1 MITTHLGRRI
11 SAALLILGSLGISA
25 CGSSGSAP
33 TTDATVETVVV
44 VGFDN
49 DQSRVLTE
57 VYAQALEKAGIRV
70 GRKDP
75 VADLAEGYA
84 AINSGQADILITY
97 TGDLLAQV
105 IAAEPAAAAAT
116 TTAAPASSVTTIAS
130 TSTVAAATTTT
141 TTAPPE
147 PAAPVVTVAGAT
159 TTTVGPPVSS
169 GQSTADRVTAQINAI
184 GEILPSTM
192 LFGAPSLA
200 QDKPSIVCSN
210 SVATA
215 NSLATM
221 SDLAAAANLVTL
233 GSTADF
239 AASTSFGLAGFTKL
253 YGAMFSNVVQLDET
267 KVADAIAKGD
277 VGCGV
282 MRSTDHNITSDMSQL
297 EDNLGLATDQAVLPL
312 ISSAASTPDITQR
325 LDAISSALGTADIRV
340 MMHAIIVSK
349 GRPTIVAENWL
360 RSVGV
365 STP

>member
-1 MITTHLGRRI
+1 MTTTHLSRRV

-33 TTDATVETVVV
+33 TTDASIDTVVV

-57 VYAQALEKAGIRV
+57 IYAQALEKAGIRV

-75 VADLAEGYA
+75 VANLADGYA
-84 AINSGQADILITY
+84 TIKSGQADILITF

-130 TSTVAAATTTT
+130 TSTVAPATTTT
-141 TTAPPE
+141 
-147 PAAPVVTVAGAT
+147 PAAPASTVAGET
-159 TTTVGPPVSS
+159 TTTVAPPVSS

-192 LFGAPSLA
+192 LFGAPALA

-221 SDLAAAANLVTL
+221 SDLAAAANLVTFA
-233 GSTADF
+233 STAEF
-239 AASTSFGLAGFTKL
+239 ATSTSFGLAGFTKL
-253 YGAMFSNVVQLDET
+253 YGSTFSKVVQLDEA
-267 KVADAIAKGD
+267 KVADAITKGD

-282 MRSTDHNITSDMSQL
+282 MRSTDHNITGDMSQL

-312 ISSAASTPDITQR
+312 ISSAASTPGITQR
-325 LDAISSALGTADIRV
+325 LDAVSSALNTADIRT

-365 STP
+365 TTK

>member
-1 MITTHLGRRI
+1 MTTTHLGRRI
-11 SAALLILGSLGISA
+11 SAALLVLGSLGISA

-84 AINSGQADILITY
+84 TINSGQADVLITY

-105 IAAEPAAAAAT
+105 IAAEPDAAAAT

-130 TSTVAAATTTT
+130 TSTVALAT

-147 PAAPVVTVAGAT
+147 PPAPVVTVAGET
-159 TTTVGPPVSS
+159 TTTVAPPVSS

-192 LFGAPSLA
+192 LFGAPALA

-210 SVATA
+210 SIATSK
-215 NSLATM
+215 SLATM
-221 SDLAAAANLVTL
+221 SDLAAAANLVTFA
-233 GSTADF
+233 STAEF
-239 AASTSFGLAGFTKL
+239 ATSPSFGLAGFTKL
-253 YGAMFSNVVQLDET
+253 YGATFSNVVELDEV
-267 KVADAIAKGD
+267 KVADAITKGD

-312 ISSAASTPDITQR
+312 ISSAASTPGITQR
-325 LDAISSALGTADIRV
+325 LDAVSSALGTADIRT
-340 MMHAIIVSK
+340 MMHAIIVGK

-365 STP
+365 TSQ

>member
-1 MITTHLGRRI
+1 MTTTHFGARVG
-11 SAALLILGSLGISA
+11 AAMFILGALGASA
-25 CGSSGSAP
+25 CGSSGSSP
-33 TTDATVETVVV
+33 TTDAAIETVVV

-84 AINSGQADILITY
+84 AIKSGQADLLITY
-97 TGDLLAQV
+97 TGDLLAQAV
-105 IAAEPAAAAAT
+105 TAEPEAVAAT

-141 TTAPPE
+141 
-147 PAAPVVTVAGAT
+147 PAAPASTVAGET
-159 TTTVGPPVSS
+159 TTTVAPPVSS

-192 LFGAPSLA
+192 LFGAPALA

-210 SVATA
+210 AAATA

-221 SDLAAAANLVTL
+221 SDLAATANLVTF

-239 AASTSFGLAGFTKL
+239 ASSTSFGLAGFTKL
-253 YGAMFSNVVQLDET
+253 YGSAFSKVVEIDQA
-267 KVADAIAKGD
+267 KMADAITKGD

-297 EDNLGLATDQAVLPL
+297 EDNLGLATDRAVLPL
-312 ISSAASTPDITQR
+312 ISSKASTPGIMQR
-325 LDAISSALGTADIRV
+325 LDAVSSALGTADIRT
-340 MMHAIIVSK
+340 MLHAIIVSK

-360 RSVGV
+360 FSVGV
-365 STP
+365 TTK

>member
-141 TTAPPE
+141 APPE

-192 LFGAPSLA
+192 LFGAPALA

-253 YGAMFSNVVQLDET
+253 YGATFSKVVQLDET

-297 EDNLGLATDQAVLPL
+297 EDNLGLAADQAVLPL

-325 LDAISSALGTADIRV
+325 LDAVSSALGTADIRV

-349 GRPTIVAENWL
+349 GAPNIVAGNWL

>member
-1 MITTHLGRRI
+1 MTTTHLGRRV

-75 VADLAEGYA
+75 VAGLAEGYA
-84 AINSGQADILITY
+84 AVNSGQADILITY

-105 IAAEPAAAAAT
+105 IAAEPDAAAAT

-130 TSTVAAATTTT
+130 TSTVAAATTT
-141 TTAPPE
+141 APPQ
-147 PAAPVVTVAGAT
+147 PAAPVVTIDGET

-192 LFGAPSLA
+192 LFGAPALA

-239 AASTSFGLAGFTKL
+239 AASTSFGLTGFTKL
-253 YGAMFSNVVQLDET
+253 YGSTFSKVVELDEA
-267 KVADAIAKGD
+267 KMADAITQGD

-282 MRSTDHNITSDMSQL
+282 MRSADHNITSDMSQL

-325 LDAISSALGTADIRV
+325 LDAISRALGTADIRV
-340 MMHAIIVSK
+340 MMNAIIVSK
-349 GRPTIVAENWL
+349 GAPNIVAGNWL

>member
-1 MITTHLGRRI
+1 MTTTHLGRRV
-11 SAALLILGSLGISA
+11 SAALLIFGSMGISA

-57 VYAQALEKAGIRV
+57 VYAQALEKTGIRV

-105 IAAEPAAAAAT
+105 IAAEPDAAAAT

-130 TSTVAAATTTT
+130 TSTVAAATTT
-141 TTAPPE
+141 APPE
-147 PAAPVVTVAGAT
+147 PAAPVVTVAGQT

-192 LFGAPSLA
+192 LFGAPALA

-210 SVATA
+210 SIATS

-233 GSTADF
+233 ASTTEF
-239 AASTSFGLAGFTKL
+239 AASVSFGLAGFTKL
-253 YGAMFSNVVQLDET
+253 YGATFSNVVELDEAE
-267 KVADAIAKGD
+267 VADAITNSD

-282 MRSTDHNITSDMSQL
+282 MRSTDHNITSDLSQL
-297 EDNLGLATDQAVLPL
+297 EDNLGLATDQAVIPL
-312 ISSAASTPDITQR
+312 ISRAASTPGITQR
-325 LDAISSALGTADIRV
+325 LDAISSALGTADIRA

-365 STP
+365 TTQ

>member
-1 MITTHLGRRI
+1 MTTTHLGRRV
-11 SAALLILGSLGISA
+11 SAALLILCSMGVSA

-105 IAAEPAAAAAT
+105 IAAEPDAAAAT

-130 TSTVAAATTTT
+130 TSTVAAATTT
-141 TTAPPE
+141 APPE
-147 PAAPVVTVAGAT
+147 PAAPVVTVAGQT

-184 GEILPSTM
+184 GEILPSTI
-192 LFGAPSLA
+192 LFGAPALA
-200 QDKPSIVCSN
+200 QDKPSIICSN
-210 SVATA
+210 SIATS

-221 SDLAAAANLVTL
+221 SDLAAAANLVTFA
-233 GSTADF
+233 STAEF
-239 AASTSFGLAGFTKL
+239 AASVSFGLAGFTKL
-253 YGAMFSNVVQLDET
+253 YGATLSNVVELDEA
-267 KVADAIAKGD
+267 KVADAITKGD

-312 ISSAASTPDITQR
+312 ISNAASTPGITQR
-325 LDAISSALGTADIRV
+325 LDAISSALGTADIRA

-365 STP
+365 TTQ